1 MKDLVSHVIIYVR
14 DFYHLKELF
23 LKDATAMEFVTSLF
37 KAGLRTMRACD
48 SGQREMSVVLINRCS
63 FKIYELFIGTNV
75 TVRHIQVSVLLV
87 SVRRAGLPL
96 STCNICSFVS

>member
-14 DFYHLKELF
+14 DFYHLKGLF
-23 LKDATAMEFVTSLF
+23 LKDATAMEFVTSLC

-48 SGQREMSVVLINRCS
+48 AGQREISVVLINRCS

-75 TVRHIQVSVLLV
+75 PVRHIQVSVLLV
-87 SVRRAGLPL
+87 SVR
-96 STCNICSFVS
+96 

>member
-1 MKDLVSHVIIYVR
+1 MKDLVLHVIIYAR
-14 DFYHLKELF
+14 DFYHLKVLF
-23 LKDATAMEFVTSLF
+23 LKDATAMEFVTSLC

-48 SGQREMSVVLINRCS
+48 SGQRKMSVVLINRCS

-75 TVRHIQVSVLLV
+75 TVRHMQVSVLLV

-96 STCNICSFVS
+96 NTCNICSFVS

>member
-23 LKDATAMEFVTSLF
+23 LKDATAMEFVTSLC

-75 TVRHIQVSVLLV
+75 TVRHYTG
-87 SVRRAGLPL
+87 VRIISECPL
-96 STCNICSFVS
+96 SWASTARR

>member
-1 MKDLVSHVIIYVR
+1 MTVIIYVR

-23 LKDATAMEFVTSLF
+23 LKDATAMEFVTSLC

-48 SGQREMSVVLINRCS
+48 AGQREMSVVRCS

-75 TVRHIQVSVLLV
+75 PVRHIQVSVLLV
-87 SVRRAGLPL
+87 SVR
-96 STCNICSFVS
+96 